1 MPDHINT
8 FTSFPD
14 SLTVVLYGL
23 YHSSAIGTSS
33 ILTWYG
39 TYTTVLLLVLVLF
52 TAHCRSG
59 NSMEV

>member
-8 FTSFPD
+8 FTSF
-14 SLTVVLYGL
+14 TGEVVLYGL